1 MLLFYVRGD
10 WCVTKLIVLLGSK
23 IGGTTMSDGFAGG
36 STGDEIIELQ
46 DIRLSPIPSIRN
58 RHNSARSVSLFT
70 LINTKTRY
78 SV

>member
-1 MLLFYVRGD
+1 MQLSYFYYCISEEIGITRF
-10 WCVTKLIVLLGSK
+10 IVLLGSK

-58 RHNSARSVSLFT
+58 RHNSARSVSLA
-70 LINTKTRY
+70 Y
-78 SV
+78 Y

>member
-1 MLLFYVRGD
+1 
-10 WCVTKLIVLLGSK
+10 
-23 IGGTTMSDGFAGG
+23 MSDGFAGG

-70 LINTKTRY
+70 LINKKK
-78 SV
+78 